1 MFPPFRPFS
10 FASLNLAVTAHPPAH
25 NFSWQTAQGHEVG
38 IPQAR
43 ALLSPRGSVRAS
55 VSTLSLSYCF
65 SGFPLVASPHPISS
79 LPRGMKAHG
88 RIGALHLL
96 GINIDRAN
104 S

>member
-10 FASLNLAVTAHPPAH
+10 FASLNLAVIAHPPSARD
-25 NFSWQTAQGHEVG
+25 FSWQTAQGHEVG

-65 SGFPLVASPHPISS
+65 RGFPLVASPHPISS
-79 LPRGMKAHG
+79 LPRGIKAHG
-88 RIGALHLL
+88 QIGALHLWV
-96 GINIDRAN
+96 
-104 S
+104 